1 MNIFVN
7 IPEGFRN
14 NSFITSKVRKRLS
27 ELGDVKYNSQENPL
41 QGKDLLE
48 QLQDRDVLITGWGQP
63 NIKKEYLGNV
73 KVIAHTGGTIGGI
86 VDIGVFDTDT
96 VVLSGNQYYAQSVAE
111 GVIAYMLYAL
121 RKLNHYEEELRAGQ
135 WNWDPQTQ
143 GLLEKK
149 VGLISLGAISTKLI
163 PMLKCFTDNIKV
175 YSTHPNENVAN
186 DLGFTYASLEE
197 IFLTCDIVSVHTA
210 KNDET
215 YHMIQKKHFELMQEG
230 ALFVNTARGMV
241 VDEAAMIETLKE
253 GKIRALLDVYETEPL
268 PLDSPLR
275 ELKNVILF
283 PHTAGP
289 TYDRRER
296 ITLALIDD
304 VVRYMEG
311 KEMQNVVTKE
321 IASKMTI
328 S

>member
-14 NSFITSKVRKRLS
+14 NSFITSGVREKLA
-27 ELGDVKYNSQENPL
+27 ELGDVKYNSEDSPL
-41 QGKDLLE
+41 QGEDLLE

-63 NIKKEYLGNV
+63 IIKKEYLGNV
-73 KVIAHTGGTIGGI
+73 KLIAHTGGTIGGI
-86 VDIGVFDTDT
+86 VDLGVFDTDT

-121 RKLNHYEEELRAGQ
+121 RKLSHYEEELRAGQ
-135 WNWDPQTQ
+135 WNWDPQTE
-143 GLLEKK
+143 GLLDKK
-149 VGLISLGAISTKLI
+149 VGLISLGTISTKLI
-163 PMLKCFTDNIKV
+163 PMLKCFTNNIKV
-175 YSTHPNENVAN
+175 YSTHSNECVASN
-186 DLGFTYASLEE
+186 LGFTYASLEE
-197 IFLTCDIVSVHTA
+197 IFQTCDIVSVHTA

-230 ALFVNTARGMV
+230 TLFVNTARGAV
-241 VDEAAMIETLKE
+241 VDEEAMIEALRE
-253 GKIRALLDVYETEPL
+253 GKIRALLDVYEKEPL

-275 ELKNVILF
+275 ELNNVILF

-321 IASKMTI
+321 MACKMTV